1 MKAIKMSERKT
12 LKMCHRCVI
21 TIKDFSHSNLFG
33 TIKSLVI
40 KAALLTY
47 VVHKLRKE
55 VSKCFNTEDYVD
67 LSYNFHLKL
76 RLLIP

>member
-1 MKAIKMSERKT
+1 MRNDHQRHFSFKAA
-12 LKMCHRCVI
+12 
-21 TIKDFSHSNLFG
+21 LFG